1 MTSTF
6 DLFGYRI
13 STAPLGPT
21 VEAALAAI
29 DDKRH
34 CSYLACANPHS
45 VVEADNDP
53 AFRRALTEAD
63 ILVPDGAG
71 IVLAAKLL
79 GHPPIERLPGH
90 DVFTGVM
97 AGLSA
102 RGRGRVFFLGSTP
115 AVLAKIRAQVAKD
128 YPNLTVVGV
137 YSPPFRAEFTE
148 EDNDAMISAINDSA
162 PDVLWV
168 GMTAPKQ
175 EKWLHANRD
184 RLAVPFAGAIG
195 AVFDFYAGTKQRSP
209 EWAQKMGMEWLPR
222 LMREPRRL
230 WRRNFVSSPLFL
242 AKVAGQ
248 MVRPQPGR

>member
-1 MTSTF
+1 MTSTI

-13 STAPLGPT
+13 SSQPLAPT
-21 VEAALAAI
+21 VAAALEAV
-29 DDKRH
+29 DDKRT

-45 VVEADNDP
+45 VVEADHDP
-53 AFRRALTEAD
+53 AFRRALCEAD
-63 ILVPDGAG
+63 MLVPDGAG

-79 GHPPIERLPGH
+79 KLAPLERLAGH

-97 AGLSA
+97 SALNA
-102 RGRGRVFFLGSTP
+102 RGRGRIFFLGSTP

-128 YPNLTVVGV
+128 YPNLSVVGV
-137 YSPPFRAEFTE
+137 YSPPFRERFSDD
-148 EDNDAMISAINDSA
+148 DNDAMISAINDSA

-175 EKWLHANRD
+175 EKWLHEHRD

-195 AVFDFYAGTKQRSP
+195 AVFDFYAGTKKRSP
-209 EWAQKMGMEWLPR
+209 EWSQKMGLEWLPR

-248 MVRPQPGR
+248 MVRSPASR